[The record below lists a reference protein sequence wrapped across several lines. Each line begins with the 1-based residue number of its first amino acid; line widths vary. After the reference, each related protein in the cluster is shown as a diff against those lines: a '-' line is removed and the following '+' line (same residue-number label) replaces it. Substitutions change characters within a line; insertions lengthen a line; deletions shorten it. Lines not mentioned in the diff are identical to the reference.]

1 MAVKVGSARSDEYG
15 GSGWDGRAKAGDQKN
30 GNEVSTQDYYVHD
43 KGWVVI
49 RAKDA
54 NVREKIAYAMEKAC
68 ANNYFGYDQSER
80 ESAWQN
86 CEKRGDW
93 DPSHVS
99 TPVECDCSSLVKLCC
114 MYAGIKITQ
123 YFVTANETEI
133 LKNTGKF
140 DVLTDDKYCKSSD
153 YLLRGDILNTKK
165 SGHTVVVLSDGA
177 KAKQTGKYIYN
188 GVCYD
193 DVFDP
198 VYYITH
204 YSDLMNAFVPTER
217 LLQHYV
223 NFGISEHRVAK
234 EPSKKKLQLTATDCW
249 MRSKPTL
256 KDDNVR
262 MLVIPKG
269 TIVEVLTETVGEDR
283 TWAYVE
289 YKNKK
294 GWLSERYTKVV
305 S

>member
-1 MAVKVGSARSDEYG
+1 MAVKIGSARSDEHN
-15 GSGWDGRAKAGDQKN
+15 GSGWDGKAKAGDQKN
-30 GNEVSTQDYYVHD
+30 GNEVSTQDYYVHN

-54 NVREKIAYAMEKAC
+54 SVREKIAYAMERAC
-68 ANNYFGYDQSER
+68 ANNNVGYDQSER
-80 ESAWQN
+80 ESAWQW
-86 CEKRGDW
+86 CEKHSNW
-93 DPSHVS
+93 DPGAINS
-99 TPVECDCSSLVKLCC
+99 PVECDCSSLVKLCC
-114 MYAGIKITQ
+114 MYAGIKITN
-123 YFVTANETEI
+123 YFVTVNETEI
-133 LKNTGKF
+133 LKSTGKF
-140 DVLTDDKYCKSSD
+140 DVLTDDKFTKSSD
-153 YLLRGDILNTKK
+153 YLLRGDILNTKT
-165 SGHTVVVLSDGA
+165 SGHTVVVLNDGA

-198 VYYITH
+198 YYYIKR
-204 YSDLMNAFVPTER
+204 YDDLLKAFCPVDR

-223 NFGISEHRVAK
+223 NFGIKEHRVAK
-234 EPSKKKLQLTATDCW
+234 EPTKKKLILTATDCW

-256 KDDNVR
+256 KDDKVK

-269 TIVEVLTETVGEDR
+269 ATVEVQTETVGEDR
-283 TWAYVE
+283 TWAYVT
-289 YKNKK
+289 YKGKS